1 MSARYEAGANALML
15 ELSGL
20 ATVTDRKLEEA
31 AYDLRAAGLDD
42 LERQLDK
49 ARELHRL
56 FAGRLT
62 AILRRLAESG
72 AK

>member
-1 MSARYEAGANALML
+1 MSPLYEAGANALML
-15 ELSGL
+15 EVSGL
-20 ATVTDRKLEEA
+20 TTVTDRKLEEA
-31 AYDLRAAGLDD
+31 ASDLRAAGLDD

-56 FAGRLT
+56 FAARLA

-72 AK
+72 AE